1 MGLRQRLQKSL
12 GHRVWYGLTHDNH
25 MGQVQWG
32 QGVGQPQ
39 PIAGVENSQLKPLG
53 HGPSQTVG
61 QLLQGEMVGGVN
73 ADASL
78 GGSGFAVARKKQN
91 IPGLVPELVGEL
103 AAVGLN

>member
-39 PIAGVENSQLKPLG
+39 PVRLSPYVEATGRINEIMRVL
-53 HGPSQTVG
+53 TRYV
-61 QLLQGEMVGGVN
+61 M
-73 ADASL
+73 A
-78 GGSGFAVARKKQN
+78 
-91 IPGLVPELVGEL
+91 
-103 AAVGLN
+103 